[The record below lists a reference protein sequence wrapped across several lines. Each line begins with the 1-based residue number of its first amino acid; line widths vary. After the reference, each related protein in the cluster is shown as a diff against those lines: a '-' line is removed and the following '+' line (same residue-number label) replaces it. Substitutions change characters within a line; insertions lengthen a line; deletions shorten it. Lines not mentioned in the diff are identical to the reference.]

1 MPTRKEVDKLGEPI
15 ISRGPR
21 RGLQSTEKFPWEKEN
36 PQREQRGLTESQ
48 EERLPAQKVRE

>member
-36 PQREQRGLTESQ
+36 PTKRTERPHREPRRKTSSPES
-48 EERLPAQKVRE
+48 